1 MIWQTIKKER
11 EYIMNKMNNNQQLQ
25 VITKQ
30 YKEKNK
36 GRMAE
41 MAEVVAKMSFNE
53 LIERKKTTTNP
64 IIHVLLNDNPYRYLL
79 YKASNMTNAS
89 EISKIRAK
97 MVKIIIE
104 RMEQIIEKYIMS
116 KIYIGINLT

>member
-1 MIWQTIKKER
+1 MKKER
-11 EYIMNKMNNNQQLQ
+11 QVSMNNNQQLQ

-41 MAEVVAKMSFNE
+41 MAEVVAKMSFHE

-79 YKASNMTNAS
+79 YKASNSTNAS